1 MMTRT
6 ARISEC
12 GMYRYG
18 LGRQW
23 TPPEE
28 SKHAILWVMLNPST
42 ADAEK
47 DDPTIRQCIHYSQVW
62 GFHAMLVANLFAY
75 RATDPKDLLKAQMRG
90 FDIIG
95 PECNKGLLEM
105 SSVCAYTCF
114 AWGTHALAKTR
125 GFEVAKLLG
134 PTPSLKVCLGVTKNG
149 SPKHPLY
156 LKGDLKPVLVRG
168 ISE

>member
-12 GMYRYG
+12 GLYRYG

-23 TPPEE
+23 TPPELA
-28 SKHAILWVMLNPST
+28 KHAILWVMLNPST

-47 DDPTIRQCIHYSQVW
+47 DDPTIRQCIKFSQAW

-75 RATDPKDLLKAQMRG
+75 RTTWPVELEMAAKVG
-90 FDIIG
+90 VDIVG
-95 PECNKGLLEM
+95 PETNKGLQEM

-114 AWGTHALAKTR
+114 AWGTHSLARAR
-125 GFEVAKLLG
+125 GFEVSQLLA
-134 PTPSLKVCLGVTKNG
+134 PSPSLKVCLGATKNG

-156 LKGDLKPVLVRG
+156 LKGDLRPVLVRG
-168 ISE
+168 IQQ